1 MSDLFLL
8 RNSEIIDL
16 FEIKINDFE
25 GYFRFHGSKNFD
37 KDLIFKGV
45 VYIYI
50 PCELSNLEYSS
61 EGKQNRPVLTISN
74 INNFISNFIK
84 DRNDLL
90 GCRFFRK
97 KILAKDL
104 DDVNFGGVDKN
115 TLGSASFSSYISNDT
130 YIIQKKNAE
139 QKEKVDFLLA
149 NVLDIDGLVVPS
161 RKIFNDACQWQYRGC
176 GCNYGK
182 INGYDGPSWAVR
194 KFSFATL
201 EDVHTNANFS
211 ATLGPIPSLTT
222 GNLVAWFKP
231 EGRVL
236 GGYHY
241 FNREYGPKWVG
252 VGRNQSLIYDREKVL
267 TRIVTSWANSSG
279 YSSAAVNILFAG
291 VPKAL
296 PLGSGLSSVEGV
308 FLMQADSITIQNLD
322 FTSSGL
328 NTDCTIFYV
337 SSKKKISNFQL
348 SCGKGLTGSND
359 NFNLGYSG
367 DYEDYF
373 RTNSG
378 NANTINYNN
387 VNKSSSENRIYA
399 AVIPKNYTTE
409 DAIFYKNGCEISR
422 KKTVAAPNVKGFN
435 FNAFSGDKGETVI
448 SEIIMYKTA
457 LTKAEVMAVST
468 YLGKKYK
475 IPLPY
480 VLDSQETKQSKDYFT
495 QFPNEGNLGVPMAD
509 SNNKIFIKNQQQLNF
524 VNYESYN
531 LEDLNYKGDYDKNT
545 IYNKGDFVRLDPS
558 LNYDFN
564 EKSISNYSDSTS
576 KFFVCVADLIK
587 AQNPLYNTNVWKEDK
602 CSKNLNGCL
611 LRFGNSNVNIPFG
624 GFPGTVGYDYRLPG

>member
-104 DDVNFGGVDKN
+104 DDVNFGGVNKN

-161 RKIFNDACQWQYRGC
+161 RKVFNDACQWQYRGC

-194 KFSFATL
+194 KFSYATL
-201 EDVHTNANFS
+201 EDVHANTNFN
-211 ATLGPIPSLTT
+211 LGPIPSLTT

-236 GGYHY
+236 GGNTY
-241 FNREYGPKWVG
+241 FNREYFAWVRTS
-252 VGRNQSLIYDREKVL
+252 GRFGSESYQFFKEKVL
-267 TRIVTSWANSSG
+267 TTKVTSWTNSSG
-279 YSSAAVNILFAG
+279 YSPAVNILFGG

-296 PLGSGLSSVEGV
+296 SLSSGFSSVEGV

-337 SSKKKISNFQL
+337 SSKKKISNPEL
-348 SCGKGLTGSND
+348 VSGTGLTAGSASA
-359 NFNLGYSG
+359 FRLGYS
-367 DYEDYF
+367 DVYEDYF
-373 RTNSG
+373 TTNNNAG
-378 NANTINYNN
+378 NIINYNN
-387 VNKSSSENRIYA
+387 VNKASSENRIYA

-409 DAIFYKNGCEISR
+409 DTIFYKNGCEISR
-422 KKTVAAPNVKGFN
+422 KTTVAAPNVKGFN
-435 FNAFSGDKGETVI
+435 FNAPGGYVGETIV

-576 KFFVCVADLIK
+576 KFFVCVADSIK